1 MKMLKHKGL
10 MILILLL
17 VITSVIVGYIYVNSA
32 RTVDITDTEAAAYKR
47 YEAVSPDGIPVKDLI
62 LSQGE
67 ITGSKLIGTQ
77 ENIFYSFDGTQLL
90 LPLCRELREIVLM
103 GEQMYISYI
112 ADDER
117 EVILTYDNDGLREI
131 CVYDESDDS
140 CTVIGREEQKKYLN
154 FRYGKNFG
162 IS

>member
-62 LSQGE
+62 LSQG
-67 ITGSKLIGTQ
+67 KLRGV
-77 ENIFYSFDGTQLL
+77 S
-90 LPLCRELREIVLM
+90 
-103 GEQMYISYI
+103 
-112 ADDER
+112 
-117 EVILTYDNDGLREI
+117 
-131 CVYDESDDS
+131 
-140 CTVIGREEQKKYLN
+140 
-154 FRYGKNFG
+154 
-162 IS
+162 